1 VPDPQGRGLHPL
13 VYRGTSRRRSRNPT
27 TGDAQILLN
36 NFLNDLSSG
45 AYRCRSGADTAA
57 IQRIRATLSQDPL
70 EVDCRFGPN
79 TEKVTKMF
87 QRCVFPGQ
95 SNEWDGKIG
104 PMTWRELERLR
115 ARPVVPVPPSPP
127 VTPPPP
133 RPRVPTEIN
142 ELLRKINE
150 ALNRIHRLIPPHL
163 RRFIPA
169 TGIVVP
175 TRARFLTPAEQA
187 EARTI
192 YGASLDFSHIVIT
205 NGLGFSGRGFT
216 VAVRVGA
223 DWWVAMNIG
232 SLAPRATRPA
242 SDLLIH
248 ELAHA
253 WQSQHHGSDKT
264 AFMQNSLFN
273 QAAAE
278 ALNAIGQP
286 ASAYAYIPGK
296 PFREYGAE
304 QIAEQIED
312 SYNGTGRPTPTI
324 VPHVRSVAVHA
335 ADADNEAS
343 LTVLTGFERLSTPG
357 VVPP

>member
-1 VPDPQGRGLHPL
+1 
-13 VYRGTSRRRSRNPT
+13 
-27 TGDAQILLN
+27 
-36 NFLNDLSSG
+36 
-45 AYRCRSGADTAA
+45 
-57 IQRIRATLSQDPL
+57 
-70 EVDCRFGPN
+70 
-79 TEKVTKMF
+79 
-87 QRCVFPGQ
+87 
-95 SNEWDGKIG
+95 
-104 PMTWRELERLR
+104 
-115 ARPVVPVPPSPP
+115 
-127 VTPPPP
+127 
-133 RPRVPTEIN
+133 
-142 ELLRKINE
+142 
-150 ALNRIHRLIPPHL
+150 
-163 RRFIPA
+163 
-169 TGIVVP
+169 
-175 TRARFLTPAEQA
+175 
-187 EARTI
+187 
-192 YGASLDFSHIVIT
+192 
-205 NGLGFSGRGFT
+205 
-216 VAVRVGA
+216 
-223 DWWVAMNIG
+223 
-232 SLAPRATRPA
+232 
-242 SDLLIH
+242 LIH